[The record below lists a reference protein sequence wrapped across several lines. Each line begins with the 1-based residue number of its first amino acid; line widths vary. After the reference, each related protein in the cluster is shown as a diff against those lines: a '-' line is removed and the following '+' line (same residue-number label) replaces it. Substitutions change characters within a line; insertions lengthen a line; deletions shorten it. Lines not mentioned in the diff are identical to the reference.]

1 MDDAELLVA
10 TVRGDP
16 DAFAAFY
23 RRHVRRVLA
32 FLVRATGDPEVA
44 ADLAGE
50 VFAVALASCSRYE
63 PRHDSALPWLLGIAR
78 NKLRESRR
86 RGRVENATR
95 RRLQIAALPL
105 GEDDLAEIQE
115 FGAVNDAD
123 VIAAVERLPANERRA
138 VTARVV
144 NERDYRDIA
153 AELDCS
159 ESVIRQ
165 RVSRGLAKV
174 RAQLADSDATK
185 ERS

>member
-1 MDDAELLVA
+1 MNDAELLVA
-10 TVRGDP
+10 TLGGDP

-23 RRHVRRVLA
+23 RRHVLRVLG

-63 PRHDSALPWLLGIAR
+63 PRNESALPWLLGIAQ

-95 RRLQIAALPL
+95 RRLQMASLPL
-105 GEDDLAEIQE
+105 GDDDVAEIAGFAE
-115 FGAVNDAD
+115 LNGGD
-123 VIAAVERLPANERRA
+123 VVSALERLPVEEQRA
-138 VTARVV
+138 VKARVV
-144 NERDYRDIA
+144 DERGYREIA
-153 AELDCS
+153 AELKCS
-159 ESVIRQ
+159 ESVVRQ

-174 RAQLADSDATK
+174 RVQLSDRNATE